1 MVLTNTYIHGITH
14 YSVLY
19 KHLLPTSNTFFI
31 YTPLIMSKKSKAIG
45 IDLGTTYSCVGV
57 WQNERVE
64 IIANDQG
71 NRTTPSYVAFTDSE
85 RLIGDAAK
93 NQVSMNPENT
103 IFDAK
108 RLIGRKVSDSS
119 VQNDMKHWPFKI
131 IEKDGG
137 KPHVQVDFK
146 GEEKTFSPEEISAMI
161 LVKMK
166 EVAEA
171 YLGSDV
177 TDAVITVPAYFN
189 DGQRQATK
197 DAGAIA
203 GLNVLRIINEP
214 TAAAIAYGLDKKA
227 KGDGEQNILIFD
239 LGGGTFDVSIL
250 TIDDGIFEVKATAGD
265 THLGGED
272 FDNRMVSWCIQE
284 FKRKHKKDP
293 SGNNRALRRLRTA
306 CERAKRTLSSSTET
320 TIEVDALFDGTDFMT
335 KITRAKFE
343 ELCMD
348 LFRSTIDP
356 VERVIMDSKISKAN
370 IHEIV
375 LVGGS
380 TRIPKVCSLLTDYFN
395 GKELNRSINPDEA
408 VAYGAAVQAAI
419 LSGDQSKVMQ
429 DILLLDVTAL
439 SLGIETAGGVMTKL
453 IERNSTIPCKKS
465 QVFSTY
471 ADNQPGVLIQV
482 FEGERQLTKD
492 NNMLG
497 KFQLDGIPPAPRG
510 TPQIEVVFDLDSNGV
525 LNVNATDKAGGKSN
539 KITIT
544 NDKGRLSKD
553 DIERMV
559 AEAEKY
565 KEEDQRHKD
574 RIDARNAFEN
584 SIYSIKNSTSSQEM
598 SDKLT
603 EKDKS
608 DIESACKD
616 ASDWLDSISSD
627 SSVGVDEFKD
637 KQKKLEES
645 VSHIV
650 AKLYGGMNGG
660 MGGMGGMGGG
670 EAPSASRSDPVVD
683 DLD

>member
-1 MVLTNTYIHGITH
+1 M
-14 YSVLY
+14 
-19 KHLLPTSNTFFI
+19 
-31 YTPLIMSKKSKAIG
+31 KSKAIG

-108 RLIGRKVSDSS
+108 RLIGRKVDDAS
-119 VQNDMKHWPFKI
+119 VQTDMKHWPFTI
-131 IEKDGG
+131 VAKDGG

-146 GEEKTFSPEEISAMI
+146 GEQKVFSPEEISAMI

-166 EVAEA
+166 EIAES

-214 TAAAIAYGLDKKA
+214 TAAAIAYGLDKKT

-239 LGGGTFDVSIL
+239 LGGGTFDVSLL

-272 FDNRMVSWCIQE
+272 FDNRLVAWCVQE
-284 FKRKHKKDP
+284 FKRKYKKDP
-293 SGNNRALRRLRTA
+293 TGNNRALRRLRTA
-306 CERAKRTLSSSTET
+306 CERAKRTLSSSAET
-320 TIEVDALFDGTDFMT
+320 TIEVDALFDGTDFNT

-356 VERVIMDSKISKAN
+356 VERVIRDSKISKGN
-370 IHEIV
+370 IHEVV

-380 TRIPKVCSLLTDYFN
+380 TRIPKVCNLLTEFFN

-419 LSGDQSKVMQ
+419 LTGDQSKITQ
-429 DILLLDVTAL
+429 DILLLDVTPL

-465 QVFSTY
+465 QIFSTY

-482 FEGERQLTKD
+482 YEGERQLTKD
-492 NNMLG
+492 NNILG

-510 TPQIEVVFDLDSNGV
+510 TPQIEVGFDLDANGV

-544 NDKGRLSKD
+544 NDKGRLSKE
-553 DIERMV
+553 DIDRMV

-565 KEEDQRHKD
+565 REDDRLQKE
-574 RIDARNAFEN
+574 RIDARNGFEN
-584 SIYSIKNSTSSQEM
+584 YIYSVKSTAQEKGGAL
-598 SDKLT
+598 SDD
-603 EKDKS
+603 DKAT
-608 DIESACKD
+608 IEAACKQSSEWLE
-616 ASDWLDSISSD
+616 ASSNEVTSA
-627 SSVGVDEFKD
+627 EEYAAQQ
-637 KQKKLEES
+637 KQLEDTVTPIMS
-645 VSHIV
+645 
-650 AKLYGGMNGG
+650 KLYGGPATG
-660 MGGMGGMGGG
+660 
-670 EAPSASRSDPVVD
+670 SSSSSSSTDPHVE

>member
-1 MVLTNTYIHGITH
+1 M
-14 YSVLY
+14 
-19 KHLLPTSNTFFI
+19 
-31 YTPLIMSKKSKAIG
+31 SKAIG

-71 NRTTPSYVAFTDSE
+71 NRTTPSYVAFTESE

-103 IFDAK
+103 VFDAK
-108 RLIGRKVSDSS
+108 RLIGRKIDDASI
-119 VQNDMKHWPFKI
+119 QNDMKHWSFKVVG
-131 IEKDGG
+131 KDGG
-137 KPHVQVDFK
+137 KPHIQVNFK
-146 GEEKTFSPEEISAMI
+146 GEEKTFSPEEISAMVLI
-161 LVKMK
+161 KMK
-166 EVAEA
+166 ETAES
-171 YLGSDV
+171 YLGDV
-177 TDAVITVPAYFN
+177 VKDAVITVPAYFN

-214 TAAAIAYGLDKKA
+214 TAAAIAYGLDKK
-227 KGDGEQNILIFD
+227 GQGESNILIFD
-239 LGGGTFDVSIL
+239 LGGGTFDVSLL

-272 FDNRMVSWCIQE
+272 FDNRLVSWCVQE
-284 FKRKHKKDP
+284 FKRKTKKDP
-293 SGNNRALRRLRTA
+293 TGNNRALRRLRTA
-306 CERAKRTLSSSTET
+306 CERAKRTLSASTET
-320 TIEVDALFDGTDFMT
+320 TIEVDSLFDGSDFMT

-343 ELCMD
+343 ELCID

-356 VERVIMDSKISKAN
+356 VDRVLRDSKMSKSSIN
-370 IHEIV
+370 EIV

-380 TRIPKVCSLLTDYFN
+380 TRIPKVCSLLTEYFN

-419 LSGDQSKVMQ
+419 LTGNQSKVTQ
-429 DILLLDVTAL
+429 DILLLDVAPL

-453 IERNSTIPCKKS
+453 IERNSTIPCRKS
-465 QVFSTY
+465 QTFSTY

-492 NNMLG
+492 NNILG

-510 TPQIEVVFDLDSNGV
+510 VPQIEVTFDMDANGV
-525 LNVNATDKAGGKSN
+525 LNVNAMDKAGGKSN

-559 AEAEKY
+559 SEAERY
-565 KEEDQRHKD
+565 KEEDDKHKKK
-574 RIDARNAFEN
+574 IDARNGFEN
-584 SIYSIKNSTSSQEM
+584 YVYSVKNSTSEPGLK
-598 SDKLT
+598 DKLT
-603 EKDKS
+603 ENDRAT
-608 DIESACKD
+608 IEDACKSALEWLETVSGSETD
-616 ASDWLDSISSD
+616 A
-627 SSVGVDEFKD
+627 EQYEAE
-637 KQKKLEES
+637 QKKLEGVVTPI
-645 VSHIV
+645 VS
-650 AKLYGGMNGG
+650 KLYGS
-660 MGGMGGMGGG
+660 GGG
-670 EAPSASRSDPVVD
+670 PGESGSHSGSGSHSSPGPNIEEVD
-683 DLD
+683 